1 MKENTGTE
9 SSRYVDDAELMY
21 VRCSVCGKWMDVKP
35 GQMNLISHSF
45 CPECYAEEMRKL
57 KREG

>member
-1 MKENTGTE
+1 
-9 SSRYVDDAELMY
+9 MY

-35 GQMNLISHSF
+35 GQMNMISHSF
-45 CPECYAEEMRKL
+45 CPACYEEEMRKL